1 MYWWGITEL
10 WYLLPFVWASE
21 SAPARFHRK
30 GFGPDWVQ
38 VQAYSDRLFPL
49 FHPYSHLMEPWM
61 DRKCRHSST
70 LDTSWFAWSMRRT
83 FSVLYL
89 VILLEE
95 TWKWWRWC
103 MNYVRWTNNS
113 EKLLRKSRGHNND
126 EQKVFLICN
135 TLCQCARNLPLFER
149 LFSQM
154 QGPFSHDLDTTDPA
168 HSSPFSSLSTPRHSL
183 FAAVN

>member
-30 GFGPDWVQ
+30 VFGPDWVQ

-49 FHPYSHLMEPWM
+49 FHLYSHLMEPWM
-61 DRKCRHSST
+61 DRKCRHSSS

-95 TWKWWRWC
+95 AWKWWRWC
-103 MNYVRWTNNS
+103 INYVRWTNNS
-113 EKLLRKSRGHNND
+113 EKLLRKSRGHNNCSD
-126 EQKVFLICN
+126 ELMNRRFSSYV
-135 TLCQCARNLPLFER
+135 TLCASVQETALQ
-149 LFSQM
+149 QM
-154 QGPFSHDLDTTDPA
+154 LPFSHDLDPTDHA
-168 HSSPFSSLSTPRHSL
+168 HLSPFSSLSAPRHSL